1 MSLLFLIGLFVV
13 NCHEIFESRNR
24 WIIRICNTL
33 KADENQ
39 SFNKRIIKFKSN
51 LRVHLIAMYIYQE
64 KRDDTR
70 PLA

>member
-33 KADENQ
+33 NQ